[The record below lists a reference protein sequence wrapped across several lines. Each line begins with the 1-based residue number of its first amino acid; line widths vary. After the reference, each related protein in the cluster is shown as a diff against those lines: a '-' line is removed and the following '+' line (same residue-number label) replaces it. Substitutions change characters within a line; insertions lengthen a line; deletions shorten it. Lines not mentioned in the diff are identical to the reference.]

1 MIRINN
7 VSVFYESKKE
17 KVKAIGPINIEID
30 SQDICAII
38 GPSGCGKTTLLNV
51 LAGIIKKYEGEV
63 LLNSEKLNPHLHNI
77 GLIPQNFG
85 LLPWKT
91 VEENCMLPIKIK
103 KLKVDKEEIINKMDE
118 MLKTLG
124 IYELKHRLPKELS
137 GGQKQ
142 RVSIVRSFL
151 MNPDLLL
158 MDEPFSALDAIKRE
172 EAQELFLGVWN
183 ESKNNTFFVTH
194 SIDEAIYMG
203 KKIIVISNTPGQIIE
218 VIDNKLFNNKEYK
231 NDESYSEMFSHIK
244 SLVKDGEINEEV

>member
-1 MIRINN
+1 MIQIKDL
-7 VSVFYESKKE
+7 SVFYESKKE
-17 KVKAIGPINIEID
+17 KVKAIGPINIEIE

-63 LLNSEKLNPHLHNI
+63 LLNSEKLNPHIHNI

-91 VEENCMLPIKIK
+91 VEENCMMPLKIR
-103 KLKVDKEEIINKMDE
+103 KLKIEKQEIINKMDE

-124 IYELKHRLPKELS
+124 IYDLKHRLPKELS

-158 MDEPFSALDAIKRE
+158 MDEPFSALDAIIRE
-172 EAQELFLGVWN
+172 EAQELFLSMWN
-183 ESKNNTFFVTH
+183 ENKNNTFFVTH
-194 SIDEAIYMG
+194 SIDEALYVG
-203 KKIIVISNTPGQIIE
+203 KRIIVISNTPGQIIE

-231 NDESYSEMFSHIK
+231 NDSSYSKMFSYIK
-244 SLVKDGEINEEV
+244 ALIKGGGINEEV

>member
-1 MIRINN
+1 MIQIKDL
-7 VSVFYESKKE
+7 SVFYESKKE
-17 KVKAIGPINIEID
+17 KVKAIGPINIEIE

-38 GPSGCGKTTLLNV
+38 GSSGCGKTTLLNV
-51 LAGIIKKYEGEV
+51 LCGIIKKYEGEV

-91 VEENCMLPIKIK
+91 VEENCILPLKIK
-103 KLKVDKEEIINKMDE
+103 KLKIDKQEVINKMNS
-118 MLKTLG
+118 MMKRLG
-124 IYELKHRLPKELS
+124 IYDLKHRLPKELS

-158 MDEPFSALDAIKRE
+158 MDEPFSALDAIIRE
-172 EAQELFLGVWN
+172 EAQELFLSMWN
-183 ESKNNTFFVTH
+183 ENKNNTLFVTH
-194 SIDEAIYMG
+194 SIDEALYMG
-203 KKIIVISNTPGQIIE
+203 KKIIVISNTPGQIID

-231 NDESYSEMFSHIK
+231 NHPSYSEMFSHIK
-244 SLVKDGEINEEV
+244 SLVKDGRINEEV